1 MFLERL
7 VINLKLSKFIIKK
20 LIVLNRVINKNMN
33 MINNY

>member
-7 VINLKLSKFIIKK
+7 VVNLKLSKFIIKK